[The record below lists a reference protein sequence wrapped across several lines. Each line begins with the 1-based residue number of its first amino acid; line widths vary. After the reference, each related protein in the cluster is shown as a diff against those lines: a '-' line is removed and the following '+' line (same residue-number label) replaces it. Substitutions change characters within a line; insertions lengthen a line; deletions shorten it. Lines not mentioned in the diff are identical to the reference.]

1 LLLPDHIQRGCTS
14 IAIVDLKSS
23 EATQAA
29 EELTEYGTCQYIENQ
44 SFSLRFLSEKRFTV
58 AQCNLENV
66 QIIGIECDV
75 AEEASVQHAYEVIIA
90 TFGRIDAVVASAGIL
105 FNFSSDPHLIF

>member
-1 LLLPDHIQRGCTS
+1 MEIVYFHNRYSPDHFQRGCTS

-29 EELTEYGTCQYIENQ
+29 EELTEYATCQYIENQ
-44 SFSLRFLSEKRFTV
+44 IFCLRFLSESSFTV
-58 AQCNLENV
+58 AECNLKNV
-66 QIIGIECDV
+66 QIVGIECDV
-75 AEEASVQHAYEVIIA
+75 ADEASVQNAYETIMK

-105 FNFSSDPHLIF
+105 F